1 MNRLFRPPPSS
12 SRFRGLAP
20 RRGALAT
27 QDVVSGVVAPVVIIA
42 TSLSYSALIFSGS
55 LAAYLPIG
63 IGSGLIGA
71 GLGAIVFALMS
82 GLRFAVAAPD
92 SKAIAVLASMA
103 ALIANNLATQ
113 GRADAVGP
121 TVLAAVLVGS
131 LIVGATSYAFGLL
144 KLGRW
149 IRFLPYP
156 VIGGFMA
163 ASGWFLTSG
172 AIRILTREPLS
183 LKLLSDIAAGR
194 HLAPLVVGALLAA
207 ALTRA
212 QRARHPLAFPALL
225 VVGTAAIPLALF
237 LAGVPAPAAR
247 DAGWLLRLPEAASVS
262 TPAYWLYGE
271 LGRIDWREI
280 LRYSGDYLALITVT
294 VATLLLS
301 IMAIEVE
308 ANAEVDLDH
317 ELKVNGA
324 ANLVAGL
331 GGGTVTTLSVSR
343 TLFGYKTGARSRGGG
358 LIAGLLCLLPL
369 ALGPAPLGY
378 VPVPMLGALLLQLGV
393 AMLDEWLIRG
403 WRSMQRADYL
413 QLIAIFLTIVLFDF
427 VAGVGVGVVA
437 ACITFAVNT
446 SRVRLV
452 KLGMDRSNFASRVD
466 RPNYHAETLRRQGAS
481 IQIMWLHGFIF
492 FGSAHNLLMHIKET
506 VRGEKGGCRSLILD
520 FRQVLGIDYSAVMT
534 LLKLRHFAERDGF
547 DLVFSDLPPNVAQSL
562 SKGGLLTQGANCR
575 VFPNLDAALEWCE
588 DRLLASSGDLE
599 EGRRS
604 TDEWLKAELGGAE
617 RLERLKN
624 YFAMIELQ
632 PGDFVFRQ
640 GDPGDSLFLLSSGR
654 VTILFN
660 APDGQAVRLRSML
673 SHTLLGEMGLYR
685 DMPRGA
691 SVLVDE
697 PTVVYRFTTEAM
709 ARMEREEPALAHAF
723 HRFVVRTLASRLD
736 FANREVA
743 GLQR

>member
-1 MNRLFRPPPSS
+1 MNRLFRPPTSS
-12 SRFRGLAP
+12 TPLP
-20 RRGALAT
+20 GAWGGSALTT

-42 TSLSYSALIFSGS
+42 TSLSYSALIFSGP
-55 LAAYLPIG
+55 LAPYLPIG
-63 IGSGLIGA
+63 IGSGLTGA
-71 GLGAIVFALMS
+71 GLGAVVFALTS

-103 ALIANNLATQ
+103 ALIANHLLAQ
-113 GRADAVGP
+113 GRAEAVGP
-121 TVLAAVLVGS
+121 TVLAAVVAGS
-131 LIVGATSYAFGLL
+131 LIVGATSFVFGLL

-163 ASGWFLTSG
+163 ASGWFLTIG
-172 AIRILTREPLS
+172 AIRLLAREPLS
-183 LKLLSDIAAGR
+183 VKLLSDMATGR
-194 HLAPLVVGALLAA
+194 HLAPLAVAAALAA

-212 QRARHPLAFPALL
+212 QRSRNPLAFPALL
-225 VVGTAAIPLALF
+225 VAGTAAIPLALF
-237 LAGVPAPAAR
+237 LFGVPAPQAR
-247 DAGWLLRLPEAASVS
+247 EAGWLLSLPEAASVS
-262 TPAYWLYGE
+262 SSAYWLYGE
-271 LGRIDWREI
+271 AAQIDWREI

-324 ANLVAGL
+324 ANAVAGL
-331 GGGTVTTLSVSR
+331 AAGTVTTLSVSR
-343 TLFGYKTGARSRGGG
+343 TLFGFKTGARSRGGG
-358 LIAGLLCLLPL
+358 LIAGFLCLFPL

-393 AMLDEWLIRG
+393 AMLDEWLIKG

-466 RPNYHAETLRRQGAS
+466 RPTYHAETLRRQGAG

-492 FGSAHNLLMHIKET
+492 FGSAHNLLMQIKET
-506 VRGEKGGCRSLILD
+506 VRGGEGGCRSLILD

-547 DLVFSDLPPNVAQSL
+547 NLVFSDLPPRVAQSV
-562 SKGGLLTQGANCR
+562 SKGGLLKPAEFCH

-588 DRLLASSGDLE
+588 DRLLASSADLE

-604 TDEWLKAELGGAE
+604 TEEWLKAELGAPE
-617 RLERLKN
+617 LLERLKS
-624 YFAMIELQ
+624 YFTALDLR
-632 PGDFVFRQ
+632 PGEFVFRQ

-654 VTILFN
+654 VTILFK
-660 APDGQAVRLRSML
+660 APDGQDVRLRSML

-691 SVLVDE
+691 SVQVDE
-697 PTVVYRFTTEAM
+697 PTVVYRFSNEAM